1 MGPVCKMKKIFI
13 LFLNIFFF
21 YNLSFSQEW
30 DEIFDLACI
39 TDTFTTFKNGSTEA
53 SSSGELDSF
62 RVALSESN
70 NFLAIHGCGICNAL
84 GTYNENARTYY
95 GECKSEEHNI
105 GSNIRI
111 DRVTGSFTC
120 KTTVFI
126 PGTKDIFSFF
136 VAQGSCEK
144 AKNKF

>member
-21 YNLSFSQEW
+21 YNLSFSLEW
-30 DEIFDLACI
+30 DEIFNLACI
-39 TDTFTTFKNGSTEA
+39 TDTFTSFKNGSTET
-53 SSSGELDSF
+53 SYSGESKSF
-62 RVALSESN
+62 QVALSESN

-84 GTYNENARTYY
+84 GTYY
-95 GECKSEEHNI
+95 GECRREGDNI
-105 GSNIRI
+105 GSNISI

-126 PGTKDIFSFF
+126 PETNDIFSFF